1 MASIP
6 SVESTDLAKEAQENT
21 EPNPETPIND
31 FNSTD
36 VPNLS
41 AESGPNIKKF
51 KKRGRQREDKSSGE
65 QRVSKISTG
74 GWIETI
80 TFMPVSKCPPQCP
93 DCPPP
98 SLSPP
103 EV

>member
-1 MASIP
+1 MSLDSNQGSDIAKKIHDKTQPNSE
-6 SVESTDLAKEAQENT
+6 VLFNNLDST
-21 EPNPETPIND
+21 ND
-31 FNSTD
+31 
-36 VPNLS
+36 PNLPEE
-41 AESGPNIKKF
+41 ARPNVKKF
-51 KKRGRQREDKSSGE
+51 KKRGRQREDESSGE

-74 GWIETI
+74 GWVETI
-80 TFMPVSKCPPQCP
+80 TFMPVSQCPPQCP

>member
-1 MASIP
+1 MNLT
-6 SVESTDLAKEAQENT
+6 ESKEGPDLANETQENAQ
-21 EPNPETPIND
+21 PDPEKLWSDLSATNI
-31 FNSTD
+31 
-36 VPNLS
+36 PNLT
-41 AESGPNIKKF
+41 AEARPNVKKF
-51 KKRGRQREDKSSGE
+51 KKRGRQREDEGSGE

-74 GWIETI
+74 GWVETI
-80 TFMPVSKCPPQCP
+80 SFMPVSQCPPQCP

>member
-1 MASIP
+1 MEGPPEIINS
-6 SVESTDLAKEAQENT
+6 AQENAQPKQGT
-21 EPNPETPIND
+21 LGNDENPTN
-31 FNSTD
+31 NS
-36 VPNLS
+36 NLA
-41 AESGPNIKKF
+41 AEVRPNIKKF
-51 KKRGRQREDKSSGE
+51 KKRGRQKEEGSSGE

-80 TFMPVSKCPPQCP
+80 SFMPVSQCPPQCP

>member
-1 MASIP
+1 MSQTTALHSNQTNNSP
-6 SVESTDLAKEAQENT
+6 QSTQLNQETQVNHENQVFDVGSQAEAR
-21 EPNPETPIND
+21 PN
-31 FNSTD
+31 
-36 VPNLS
+36 V
-41 AESGPNIKKF
+41 KKF
-51 KKRGRQREDKSSGE
+51 KKRGRQREEENSGE

-80 TFMPVSKCPPQCP
+80 TFMPVGQCLPQCP